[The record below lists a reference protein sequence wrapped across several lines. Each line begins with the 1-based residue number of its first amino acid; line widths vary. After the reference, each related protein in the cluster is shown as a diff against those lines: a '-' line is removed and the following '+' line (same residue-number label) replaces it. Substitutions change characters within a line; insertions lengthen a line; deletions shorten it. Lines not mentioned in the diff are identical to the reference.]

1 MTTMWLQPAHVIV
14 RDDGRWWVVDAHM
27 LGDRERTLIGPML
40 SVEFAAVV
48 ADEAD
53 ALLVHRLRVIGR
65 ELIEANRWP
74 DL

>member
-1 MTTMWLQPAHVIV
+1 MWLQPARVIV
-14 RDDGRWWVVDAHM
+14 RDDGRWWVVDAHL

-40 SVEFAAVV
+40 SVELAAVV

-53 ALLVHRLRVIGR
+53 ALLVHRLREVWR
-65 ELIEANRWP
+65 ALIEASRWP